1 MALYD
6 VYIIIIYIHL
16 VDGIGIRAKMN
27 YDYKVA
33 GAEDLISVLVRGI
46 EEGTCGNHQQPKG
59 AYIMSETLNKKE
71 VDQLMDLFNKIKL
84 DLSDN
89 SFPTR
94 TNRLEAVENMKK
106 VLEIHNYVISEYE
119 PEEEEIKMP
128 FPDARD
134 QHLINKNLNKA
145 TGGK

>member
-1 MALYD
+1 MSKT
-6 VYIIIIYIHL
+6 HL
-16 VDGIGIRAKMN
+16 D
-27 YDYKVA
+27 
-33 GAEDLISVLVRGI
+33 EI
-46 EEGTCGNHQQPKG
+46 EV
-59 AYIMSETLNKKE
+59 KE
-71 VDQLMDLFNKIKL
+71 LLRLFDAIKL
-84 DLSDN
+84 DLSDS

-106 VLEIHNYVISEYE
+106 VIQIHGYDITEQKTAEELSEDDDQDIYE
-119 PEEEEIKMP
+119 PLFPDSKKHFRKRL

>member
-1 MALYD
+1 MS
-6 VYIIIIYIHL
+6 
-16 VDGIGIRAKMN
+16 
-27 YDYKVA
+27 DY
-33 GAEDLISVLVRGI
+33 
-46 EEGTCGNHQQPKG
+46 
-59 AYIMSETLNKKE
+59 LNKK
-71 VDQLMDLFNKIKL
+71 DIDNLMKLFNAIKL
-84 DLSDN
+84 DLLDD

-106 VLEIHNYVISEYE
+106 VIEIHGYKVVEVE
-119 PEEEEIKMP
+119 PESQEGNEIKMP